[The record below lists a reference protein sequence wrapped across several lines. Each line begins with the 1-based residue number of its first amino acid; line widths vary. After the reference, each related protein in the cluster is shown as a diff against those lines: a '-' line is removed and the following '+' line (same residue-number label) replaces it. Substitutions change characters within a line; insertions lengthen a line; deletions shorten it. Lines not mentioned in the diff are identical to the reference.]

1 MYWHEKR
8 NIYQWNRIEIL
19 EINPCTYGQLIYD
32 KGEKTIQC
40 RKDINKGAGKT
51 GKQYV
56 KDKIR
61 KFSKKNTNMA
71 SVSNLRSSRLLLP
84 YCLHLSSLD
93 SQWER
98 M

>member
-61 KFSKKNTNMA
+61 TFFNIIQKNKLKIKTLTKKRYYKTLRGKYEQNT
-71 SVSNLRSSRLLLP
+71 L
-84 YCLHLSSLD
+84 
-93 SQWER
+93 
-98 M
+98 